1 MSEQVFSVR
10 NAELVKASLLDDLCV
25 VAHPPPWRQLIPFA
39 FWVVDALQPET
50 FVELG
55 THTGV
60 SYSAFCKAVQKA
72 GGRTACHAIDT
83 WKGDEHSGFY
93 GEEVFEALAAF
104 NTTHFSAFSR
114 LDRLTF
120 DEAAFQFGD
129 KTIDLLHIDGRHDHE
144 SVSHDFYTWLPKM
157 TARGIVLFHDTNVR
171 ERSFGVWKFWA
182 EISQQYPSFTFM
194 HSNGLGVLAVGRDV
208 PEPIRWLT
216 SRDGDNVAHVAEVRD
231 FFARLGIRVEERLER
246 QLLIEESKFHQDEKR
261 HLQERLSSEVDAHHE
276 EKRLLRSEVTSYQ
289 EETGQ
294 LQKRLSNEARTH
306 QQETRQLQERLRTE
320 GRAHQDET
328 RRLQEQLDRIK
339 GVLDLEIKERQR
351 LQAANAELDA
361 QRVTGGSEAQRL
373 AAHIEEIRRSTSWR
387 LTGPLR
393 IAGRLSGFSLKRLI
407 RRALGLGQKI
417 ARSHAMQRKHDR
429 PVPIGA
435 ISSDRAMVLSSSLF
449 DQAWYLARY
458 PDAAASGLAA
468 VDHYLTVGAG
478 RRYNPNPVF
487 DAGYYLD
494 SNPDVASSGSNP
506 LVHYLRYG
514 AAEMRLANP
523 LFDKKFYIDT
533 YPDVLAQGLEPI
545 AHYLQR
551 GVRDNRVTN
560 ASNTQLHC
568 WGLDP
573 VREKIL
579 KDSIAAFDYHPL
591 ISILVPVYNVDPRW
605 LRMAVESVRRQVYR
619 NWQLCLCDDGSTSAA
634 TLGYLRSLEGV
645 DERVRVRFQPVN
657 LGIAATS
664 NAALTMADG
673 EFVAMLDHDDELTPD
688 ALFEMVRNLNSEP
701 GIDVIY
707 SDEDKIDP
715 SGWLSDPFF
724 KPNWSPELF
733 RGVMYVGHLLVVRR
747 KLMEQIGGFDS
758 RFDKVQDFELM
769 LRLSEHTSRI
779 AHIPKILYHWRK
791 IPGSVSLGLDEKIDI
806 DTLQAGAVQAHLD
819 RLQIQ
824 ARVEPQSRYR
834 HRVRHLPLP
843 AASHPRVSIVIPT
856 RDAPEHISRC
866 LKSIFTVTRYPNLEV
881 VVVDNGTTDRAA
893 LAALAAHKVV
903 RVPYDKPFN
912 FSEANNLGVAAAT
925 GDVIVLLN
933 NDTEVVDPA
942 WIETMLLYLQQPD
955 VGAVG
960 LKMLYPDRTV
970 QHAGVVLGMRGTADH
985 VMRGFPEHS
994 DGYSGSLSCT
1004 REVSAV
1010 TGACLMVRRRDYLA
1024 VGGLCTFYRT
1034 HYQDV
1039 DFCLRLRRGGLRVL
1053 VTPHATII
1061 HHESA
1066 SRGKFYDLVDRA
1078 LLIDQWEAEIKAGD
1092 PYYNPNLSLERGD
1105 YSLAYSRMMQ

>member
-1 MSEQVFSVR
+1 MSEQGFSVR
-10 NAELVKASLLDDLCV
+10 NVELIKVCLLDELCV

-39 FWVVDALQPET
+39 FWVVDVLQPET

-60 SYSAFCKAVQKA
+60 SYSAFCRAVQMA
-72 GGRTACHAIDT
+72 GGRTACYAIDT
-83 WKGDEHSGFY
+83 WKGDDHSGFY
-93 GEEVFEALAAF
+93 GEEVFEALSAF
-104 NTTHFSAFSR
+104 NTAHFSAFSR

-120 DEAAFQFGD
+120 DEAAPQFGD
-129 KTIDLLHIDGRHDHE
+129 KTIDLLHIDGRHDYE

-157 TARGIVLFHDTNVR
+157 TDRGIVLFHDTNVR
-171 ERSFGVWKFWA
+171 ERSFGVWKFW
-182 EISQQYPSFTFM
+182 EGISQQYPSFSFM

-208 PEPIRWLT
+208 PEVIRRLT
-216 SRDGDNVAHVAEVRD
+216 IRDGDNVAHVTEVRD
-231 FFARLGIRVEERLER
+231 FFARLGIRVEERLQR
-246 QLLIEESKFHQDEKR
+246 QLLIEESKLHQDEKR
-261 HLQERLSSEVDAHHE
+261 QLQERLASEVDAHHE
-276 EKRLLRSEVTSYQ
+276 EKRLLRSEVTSHQ
-289 EETGQ
+289 EETRQ
-294 LQKRLSNEARTH
+294 LQKRLSSEARTH
-306 QQETRQLQERLRTE
+306 RQETHKLQERLRTE
-320 GRAHQDET
+320 VRAHQDET
-328 RRLQEQLDRIK
+328 HRLHEQLDSVK

-351 LQAANAELDA
+351 LQAANGELDA
-361 QRVTGGSEAQRL
+361 QRAAEGSEAQRL

-393 IAGRLSGFSLKRLI
+393 IAGRLSGFSLKRLV
-407 RRALGLGQKI
+407 RGGVGLGRKI
-417 ARSHAMQRKHDR
+417 TRSHVMQREQEQAA
-429 PVPIGA
+429 PIGA
-435 ISSDRAMVLSSSLF
+435 VSSDRTLVLSAGHF
-449 DQAWYLARY
+449 DEAWYLARY

-468 VDHYLTVGAG
+468 IDHYLTVGAS

-487 DAGYYLD
+487 DTGYYLD
-494 SNPDVASSGSNP
+494 SNPDVASSDSNP

-514 AAEMRLANP
+514 AAELRFANP
-523 LFDKKFYIDT
+523 LFDKKFYVDT
-533 YPDVLAQGLEPI
+533 YPEVVAQGLEPI
-545 AHYLQR
+545 AHYLQS
-551 GVRDNRVTN
+551 GVRDNWVTN

-579 KDSIAAFDYHPL
+579 RSSIAAFDYQPV

-605 LRMAVESVRRQVYR
+605 LRMAVESVRRQVYC

-634 TLGYLRSLEGV
+634 TLDYLRSLEGM
-645 DERVRVRFQPVN
+645 DERIRVRFQSAN
-657 LGIAATS
+657 LGIAGTS
-664 NAALTMADG
+664 NTALTMADG
-673 EFVAMLDHDDELTPD
+673 QFVAMLDHDDELTPD
-688 ALFEMVRNLNSEP
+688 ALFEIARKLNNEP
-701 GIDVIY
+701 DLDVIY
-707 SDEDKIDP
+707 SDEDKID
-715 SGWLSDPFF
+715 SDGWLSQPFF

-747 KLMEQIGGFDS
+747 KLMEQVGGFNS
-758 RFDKVQDFELM
+758 SFDKVQDFEVM

-791 IPGSVSLGLDEKIDI
+791 IPGSVSLGLDEKTDI
-806 DTLQAGAVQAHLD
+806 DVLQAAAVQAHLD

-824 ARVEPQSRYR
+824 ARVEPQSRFR
-834 HRVRHLPLP
+834 HRVRPVPLP
-843 AASHPRVSIVIPT
+843 AASHARVSIVVPT

-893 LAALAAHKVV
+893 LAALAAHNVA

-912 FSEANNLGVAAAT
+912 FSEANNIGVAAAT

-933 NDTEVVDPA
+933 NDTEVIDPA
-942 WIETMLLYLQQPD
+942 WIETMMLYLQQPD
-955 VGAVG
+955 VGVVG
-960 LKMLYPDRTV
+960 LKLLYPDRTV

-1010 TGACLMVRRRDYLA
+1010 TGACMMVRRRDYLA

-1039 DFCLRLRRGGLRVL
+1039 DFCLRLRRGGLRIL
-1053 VTPHATII
+1053 VTPHAAII